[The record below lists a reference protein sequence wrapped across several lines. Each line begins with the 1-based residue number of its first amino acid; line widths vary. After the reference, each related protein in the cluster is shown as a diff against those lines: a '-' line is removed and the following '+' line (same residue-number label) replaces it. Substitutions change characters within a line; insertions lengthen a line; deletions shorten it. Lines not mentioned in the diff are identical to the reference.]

1 MWYPTGALMND
12 MCRSCLFEALKIAV
26 RDAVSSNSYL
36 EMNCYRYVGTFFR
49 GGLLDWTWAELLAGA
64 PGEVLD
70 CAGGAVLGR
79 GEAQVFNIST
89 FIDFLIVNS
98 DLQSCVDRCWQE
110 PEESCWE
117 VEDQQCEDVPQ
128 EHCQNVN
135 VRVARRKCDDKI

>member
-1 MWYPTGALMND
+1 M
-12 MCRSCLFEALKIAV
+12 
-26 RDAVSSNSYL
+26 
-36 EMNCYRYVGTFFR
+36 
-49 GGLLDWTWAELLAGA
+49 
-64 PGEVLD
+64 LD

-117 VEDQQCEDVPQ
+117 VEEQQCEDVPQ